1 MSADTLRA
9 VSDTRPDF
17 LDPHEHDHTHPDVS
31 AGWLRPAVFG
41 GMDGLV
47 SNMAL
52 IAGIG
57 AAGAAP
63 TTVVLAG
70 VAGLVAGACSMAI
83 GEYLSVRTQNEQLFS
98 EMEVEKAAHD
108 RNPDGEE
115 RELALHL
122 QKMGMS
128 EVTAL
133 TAAKEI
139 HQNPRTAAQL
149 HITQEL
155 GLDPESTAHPVIAA
169 VSSFVTFSLGAA
181 IPLLPYMLGYESLAL
196 GLGTGAIGL
205 VLAGAASSSF
215 TRRNAGW
222 SALRQLLLGGIAV
235 AVTYGVGLLFGIGI
249 PA

>member
-1 MSADTLRA
+1 MSDAFSGF
-9 VSDTRPDF
+9 V
-17 LDPHEHDHTHPDVS
+17 DPHEHDHTHPDVS

-57 AAGAAP
+57 AAGATPA
-63 TTVVLAG
+63 TVVLGG

-83 GEYLSVRTQNEQLFS
+83 GEYLSVRTQNEQIFS

-108 RNPDGEE
+108 RNPVGEE
-115 RELALHL
+115 RELAGHL
-122 QKMGMS
+122 QQMGMS
-128 EVTAL
+128 EKTAL
-133 TAAKEI
+133 LAAQEI
-139 HQNPRTAAQL
+139 HQNPRSAAKL

-169 VSSFVTFSLGAA
+169 VSSFVTFSVGAA
-181 IPLLPYMLGYESLAL
+181 IPLLPYVFGFESLAL
-196 GLGTGAIGL
+196 GLGTGALGL
-205 VLAGAASSSF
+205 VLAGAISSRF
-215 TRRNAGW
+215 TRRNAWW
-222 SALRQLLLGGIAV
+222 SALRQLSLGGVAV

-249 PA
+249 AP